1 MNRRHFIKGVCSTV
15 ALTALTVK
23 ADPKFLWIA
32 KDNEKLLF
40 VGTYTT
46 GTTSKGIYIYR
57 FNINDGD
64 LSYVST
70 AENAIDP
77 SFLVADRSGR
87 YLYVVNETVEY
98 EGKKSGA
105 VSSFAIDQQK
115 GTLNL
120 LNKTASLGGV
130 PCDIT
135 VTNDGRDVIV
145 ANYVGGNLA
154 VFPVDQNGKLGRN
167 SDLVQHTGTGPNKDR
182 QEAAHAHSIAL
193 DKNNIFAASCDL
205 GSDKI
210 YIYKLDNKT
219 GHLTPNPAQEFFQSR
234 PGAGPR
240 HLVFHQKHD
249 LAFVINELDC
259 TVTSLRFDPVRG
271 TLTEIQTLSTL
282 PKDWTGVNTCA
293 EIQISPDGQFLY
305 GSNRGHDSIVSYM
318 IDELTGKLSLIG
330 HTSSGGQVPRNF
342 IIDPSGKYLLA
353 ANQKSNNIVVFAV
366 DRRTGKIEP
375 TGSAVDVP
383 APVCLDLV

>member
-23 ADPKFLWIA
+23 AGPKFLWFA

-98 EGKKSGA
+98 EGQKSGA
-105 VSSFAIDQQK
+105 VSSFAIDQRK
-115 GTLNL
+115 GTLDL
-120 LNKTASLGGV
+120 LSKTASLGGA

-145 ANYVGGNLA
+145 ANYIGGNLA
-154 VFPVDQNGKLGRN
+154 VFPVDRNGKFGGN

-210 YIYKLDNKT
+210 YIYKLDN
-219 GHLTPNPAQEFFQSR
+219 
-234 PGAGPR
+234 
-240 HLVFHQKHD
+240 
-249 LAFVINELDC
+249 
-259 TVTSLRFDPVRG
+259 
-271 TLTEIQTLSTL
+271 
-282 PKDWTGVNTCA
+282 
-293 EIQISPDGQFLY
+293 
-305 GSNRGHDSIVSYM
+305 
-318 IDELTGKLSLIG
+318 
-330 HTSSGGQVPRNF
+330 
-342 IIDPSGKYLLA
+342 
-353 ANQKSNNIVVFAV
+353 
-366 DRRTGKIEP
+366 
-375 TGSAVDVP
+375 
-383 APVCLDLV
+383 